1 MKYIRYT
8 FKIILPLLLIVIE
21 GMNVWA
27 MDTGFST
34 ELISE
39 SDMNTLL
46 KNVDISLLMEEPPKK
61 AIECFDVN
69 EDGFIAI
76 GSSRFENKTVCV
88 YTSDGVFQYG
98 YRFKSSGNFGI
109 ELNKNVL
116 NIYLVRSDVAIAVNS
131 VGEVE
136 SILRIQ
142 NTSKNNS
149 YWNSH
154 VFSIRKKIRDDEYFL
169 KNDMGIFNLFA
180 SSYSQ
185 LIAINK
191 YGEKS
196 IIYDV
201 NSAQFLNMVV
211 VVIGV
216 AVFVCVVV
224 AIIIRKF
231 FKLKF
236 NA

>member
-1 MKYIRYT
+1 M
-8 FKIILPLLLIVIE
+8 
-21 GMNVWA
+21 
-27 MDTGFST
+27 
-34 ELISE
+34 
-39 SDMNTLL
+39 
-46 KNVDISLLMEEPPKK
+46 
-61 AIECFDVN
+61 
-69 EDGFIAI
+69 
-76 GSSRFENKTVCV
+76 
-88 YTSDGVFQYG
+88 
-98 YRFKSSGNFGI
+98 
-109 ELNKNVL
+109 
-116 NIYLVRSDVAIAVNS
+116 VRSDVAIAVNS

-149 YWNSH
+149 YWNSR
-154 VFSIRKKIRDDEYFL
+154 VFSIRKKIGDDEYFL
-169 KNDMGIFNLFA
+169 ENDMGIFNLFA

-191 YGEKS
+191 YGEKR

-236 NA
+236 NT